1 MQEDFIK
8 HSVPVNEPA
17 SCGTSRML
25 LPIADKRESLVKI
38 KDLLNLFRL
47 ENIVL
52 TQTQAVIHNGL
63 PERVVA
69 TRETVQ
75 DSGDELLHSEVK
87 IVFLLEWIECLHSM
101 LNDARD
107 LLTRVTIEK
116 DNPLID

>member
-1 MQEDFIK
+1 
-8 HSVPVNEPA
+8 
-17 SCGTSRML
+17 ML

-87 IVFLLEWIECLHSM
+87 IVFLLE
-101 LNDARD
+101 
-107 LLTRVTIEK
+107 
-116 DNPLID
+116 